1 MGPGFP
7 LCWGPYTRPLLCE
20 GAPCLDWSRSW
31 APGPHRQ
38 APGGWGGFTLT
49 LFSACSPLLFLPQ
62 MQGWVGAAAA
72 SAGEVPPRNGGG
84 GAGTPSSSCEAP
96 AAPLRSPLCSSRF
109 PGTSTPAGRSAP
121 PLAFST
127 PQSKDT
133 RLKSAS
139 FPPLTCQGRDASPIP
154 TSPVLT
160 YSALPMER
168 VAREG
173 PPNPCWWLLRLQGNW
188 PGPDPTLASCSPESA
203 SVVCRRAGREQL
215 PGGGGGRCRGGT
227 LSIAG

>member
-1 MGPGFP
+1 MPGLVPELGPRAPQTGPRRLGRIHTDLVFCLLP
-7 LCWGPYTRPLLCE
+7 AALSSSNAGVGRGCCSLSWG
-20 GAPCLDWSRSW
+20 
-31 APGPHRQ
+31 
-38 APGGWGGFTLT
+38 
-49 LFSACSPLLFLPQ
+49 SPSPQ
-62 MQGWVGAAAA
+62 W
-72 SAGEVPPRNGGG
+72 GG

-173 PPNPCWWLLRLQGNW
+173 PPNPCWWLLRPQGNW